1 MQFDKT
7 DECKQPYNYHI
18 HDVHFLHCPPNFPTV
33 CAVSSFPTFQKQLLG
48 SMLIWTGFCEVI
60 TCVELCSLRPV
71 YLLSF
76 NLMPWAPSTM
86 LCDSVAF
93 GSCGR
98 VIPPPA
104 YRKIHLSV
112 QIADRFLAPTRK
124 AVVNIQVQIFT
135 WIRVAISPVTTRGWD
150 CWVTGR
156 YVRTTWEAKKCF
168 QGGIPIN
175 NSDFQHFQLL
185 HILAYIQY
193 SHSLIPVIPAVGL
206 KVVEFAFA
214 RDDTWYDVTS
224 SFSCVHFPFIYL
236 LWWHVCSNHLSF
248 FFFLIQGI
256 FLILS
261 CKRASCTL
269 DVSSSADML

>member
-18 HDVHFLHCPPNFPTV
+18 HNVHFLHCPPNFPTV

-124 AVVNIQVQIFT
+124 AVVNTQVQIFT
-135 WIRVAISPVTTRGWD
+135 WICVAISSVTTRGWD

-156 YVRTTWEAKKCF
+156 YVRTTWEAEKVLPRRRSHQQF
-168 QGGIPIN
+168 WFPTFPVAPHPRLHSVFSLFNTSDSSGGTQSSWICVCQRWHMIWRN
-175 NSDFQHFQLL
+175 QQL
-185 HILAYIQY
+185 
-193 SHSLIPVIPAVGL
+193 
-206 KVVEFAFA
+206 FMC
-214 RDDTWYDVTS
+214 
-224 SFSCVHFPFIYL
+224 SFSIYISSL
-236 LWWHVCSNHLSF
+236 VTCLFKSF
-248 FFFLIQGI
+248 VFF
-256 FLILS
+256 
-261 CKRASCTL
+261 
-269 DVSSSADML
+269 